1 MYINLKEKEK
11 IKQKYYPLYLK
22 RNKGLKKIF
31 YKKFINKYQNID
43 NIINNH
49 NELWLKEKEN
59 LLDNKLDNFQKK
71 AVLAEEENTL
81 ILAGAGSGKTLTI
94 VSKISYLLKKGVLP
108 EEILCLS
115 FTNASTNDLNKK
127 LKKYNVKALTFHKLA
142 SKVIRYY
149 GYNYKIV
156 KDDVLLK
163 IIDKEVNYYEIK
175 DLIKLNFITLNK
187 GQDIIN
193 MHNLMFK
200 ESLEYNYF
208 RKTIVSFINLFK
220 NQNYDISK
228 FNEFKTNSKRINK
241 YILLI
246 KRVYIKYMTYLK
258 QENLLD
264 FNDMINKATDLV
276 KKYGYYNYKYIIIDE
291 YQDTSLSKCLF
302 IKALAVNS
310 KVIVVGDDWQSI
322 YKFSGANLEVFRNF
336 KEYFPYTKVFKLENT
351 YRNSQELLT
360 LMTNFIM
367 KNKYQLNKK
376 LISNKSILK
385 PIKVYYYDNNQTKLL
400 TKILDNLKEDYII
413 LGRNN
418 DNINL
423 VPKKYQKKFMTVHKS
438 KGLEASIVVIIN
450 LEDNVLGFPNKL
462 VSDEV
467 LRCILPKEDALA
479 EERRLFYV
487 ALTRT
492 KTYNILLVNKDKP
505 SMFVNEIIR
514 DYPEYIEII
523 N

>member
-228 FNEFKTNSKRINK
+228 FNEFKTN
-241 YILLI
+241 
-246 KRVYIKYMTYLK
+246 
-258 QENLLD
+258 
-264 FNDMINKATDLV
+264 
-276 KKYGYYNYKYIIIDE
+276 
-291 YQDTSLSKCLF
+291 C
-302 IKALAVNS
+302 
-310 KVIVVGDDWQSI
+310 
-322 YKFSGANLEVFRNF
+322 
-336 KEYFPYTKVFKLENT
+336 
-351 YRNSQELLT
+351 
-360 LMTNFIM
+360 
-367 KNKYQLNKK
+367 
-376 LISNKSILK
+376 
-385 PIKVYYYDNNQTKLL
+385 
-400 TKILDNLKEDYII
+400 
-413 LGRNN
+413 
-418 DNINL
+418 
-423 VPKKYQKKFMTVHKS
+423 
-438 KGLEASIVVIIN
+438 
-450 LEDNVLGFPNKL
+450 
-462 VSDEV
+462 
-467 LRCILPKEDALA
+467 
-479 EERRLFYV
+479 
-487 ALTRT
+487 
-492 KTYNILLVNKDKP
+492 
-505 SMFVNEIIR
+505 
-514 DYPEYIEII
+514 
-523 N
+523 

>member
-1 MYINLKEKEK
+1 
-11 IKQKYYPLYLK
+11 
-22 RNKGLKKIF
+22 
-31 YKKFINKYQNID
+31 
-43 NIINNH
+43 
-49 NELWLKEKEN
+49 
-59 LLDNKLDNFQKK
+59 
-71 AVLAEEENTL
+71 
-81 ILAGAGSGKTLTI
+81 
-94 VSKISYLLKKGVLP
+94 
-108 EEILCLS
+108 
-115 FTNASTNDLNKK
+115 
-127 LKKYNVKALTFHKLA
+127 
-142 SKVIRYY
+142 
-149 GYNYKIV
+149 
-156 KDDVLLK
+156 
-163 IIDKEVNYYEIK
+163 
-175 DLIKLNFITLNK
+175 
-187 GQDIIN
+187 
-193 MHNLMFK
+193 
-200 ESLEYNYF
+200 
-208 RKTIVSFINLFK
+208 
-220 NQNYDISK
+220 
-228 FNEFKTNSKRINK
+228 
-241 YILLI
+241 
-246 KRVYIKYMTYLK
+246 MTYLK

-438 KGLEASIVVIIN
+438 KGLESSIVVIIN